1 MATNAFLNRL
11 NNYENA
17 GKPFSFSEWLS
28 AIWDGKYALM
38 IPFIILGGIYSGIF
52 TPTEAASVAVV
63 TTLSI
68 GMILKIDSNRY
79 TGFDVNTSTNET
91 RILMGWKWS
100 MLGIS
105 VKEVTLPDNTI
116 DNVNMY
122 SFGVKY
128 GILDNMN
135 AIIEYVLS
143 GDTNTDD
150 FLRLTVGVQ
159 F

>member
-1 MATNAFLNRL
+1 MKKIIQSAVLL
-11 NNYENA
+11 SLISSIV
-17 GKPFSFSEWLS
+17 FSQNET
-28 AIWDGKYALM
+28 K
-38 IPFIILGGIYSGIF
+38 
-52 TPTEAASVAVV
+52 ASVESKERSISPMIQIRYDNFANENF
-63 TTLSI
+63 SPSSAI
-68 GMILKIDSNRY
+68 GMILKIDNNRY

-105 VKEVTLPDNTI
+105 VKEVTLPDETI

-143 GDTNTDD
+143 GDSDTDD
-150 FLRLTVGVQ
+150 FLRLTVGVE

>member
-1 MATNAFLNRL
+1 MKKIIQSAVIISLITSLAFSQDDTNASIGSKERSVSPMIQIRYDNFAN
-11 NNYENA
+11 EN
-17 GKPFSFSEWLS
+17 FSPSS
-28 AIWDGKYALM
+28 A
-38 IPFIILGGIYSGIF
+38 
-52 TPTEAASVAVV
+52 
-63 TTLSI
+63 I
-68 GMILKIDSNRY
+68 GMILKIDNNRY
-79 TGFDVNTSTNET
+79 TGFDVDTDTNET

-116 DNVNMY
+116 NNVNMY

-128 GILDNMN
+128 GILENMN

-143 GDTNTDD
+143 GDSNTDD

>member
-1 MATNAFLNRL
+1 MKKIIQSVILISLIVSIAFSQDNTNASVGSGERSVSPMIQIRYDNFAN
-11 NNYENA
+11 EN
-17 GKPFSFSEWLS
+17 FSPSS
-28 AIWDGKYALM
+28 A
-38 IPFIILGGIYSGIF
+38 
-52 TPTEAASVAVV
+52 
-63 TTLSI
+63 I
-68 GMILKIDSNRY
+68 GMILKIDNNRY

-143 GDTNTDD
+143 GDSNTDD

>member
-1 MATNAFLNRL
+1 MKNFIQSSVIISLVLSVIFSQDDSSASIGLNDRSVSPMIQIRYD
-11 NNYENA
+11 NFANEN
-17 GKPFSFSEWLS
+17 
-28 AIWDGKYALM
+28 
-38 IPFIILGGIYSGIF
+38 F
-52 TPTEAASVAVV
+52 TPSSA
-63 TTLSI
+63 I
-68 GMILKIDSNRY
+68 GMILKIDEDRY

-143 GDTNTDD
+143 GDSNTDD

>member
-1 MATNAFLNRL
+1 MKKIIKFGLSLSLLASVALSQDDTNAFVKSKERSVSPMIQIRYDNFA
-11 NNYENA
+11 NEN
-17 GKPFSFSEWLS
+17 FSPSS
-28 AIWDGKYALM
+28 A
-38 IPFIILGGIYSGIF
+38 
-52 TPTEAASVAVV
+52 
-63 TTLSI
+63 I
-68 GMILKIDSNRY
+68 GMILKIDEDRY
-79 TGFDVNTSTNET
+79 TGFDVNTSDNET

-143 GDTNTDD
+143 GDSNTED

>member
-1 MATNAFLNRL
+1 MKKIIQSAVLL
-11 NNYENA
+11 SLISSIV
-17 GKPFSFSEWLS
+17 FSQNET
-28 AIWDGKYALM
+28 K
-38 IPFIILGGIYSGIF
+38 
-52 TPTEAASVAVV
+52 ASVESKERSISPMIQIRYDNFANENF
-63 TTLSI
+63 SPSSAI
-68 GMILKIDSNRY
+68 GMILRIDNNRY

-105 VKEVTLPDNTI
+105 VKEVTLPDDTI
-116 DNVNMY
+116 YNVNMY

-143 GDTNTDD
+143 GDSDTDD
-150 FLRLTVGVQ
+150 FLRLTVGVE

>member
-1 MATNAFLNRL
+1 MKNFIQSSIIISLILSVIFSQDDSSASIGKNDRSVSPMIQIRYDNFAN
-11 NNYENA
+11 EN
-17 GKPFSFSEWLS
+17 
-28 AIWDGKYALM
+28 
-38 IPFIILGGIYSGIF
+38 F
-52 TPTEAASVAVV
+52 TPSSA
-63 TTLSI
+63 I
-68 GMILKIDSNRY
+68 GMILKIDEDRY

-105 VKEVTLPDNTI
+105 VKEVTLPDDSI

-135 AIIEYVLS
+135 AIVEYVLS
-143 GDTNTDD
+143 DDTNTDD
-150 FLRLTVGVQ
+150 FLRLTIGVQ

>member
-1 MATNAFLNRL
+1 MKKIIKF
-11 NNYENA
+11 
-17 GKPFSFSEWLS
+17 GLS
-28 AIWDGKYALM
+28 LS
-38 IPFIILGGIYSGIF
+38 LL
-52 TPTEAASVAVV
+52 ASVA
-63 TTLSI
+63 LSQDDTNASVKSKERSVSPMIQIRYDNFANENFSPSSAI
-68 GMILKIDSNRY
+68 GMILKIDEDRY
-79 TGFDVNTSTNET
+79 TGFDVNTSNNET

-105 VKEVTLPDNTI
+105 VKEVTLQDNTI

-143 GDTNTDD
+143 GDSNTDD

>member
-1 MATNAFLNRL
+1 MKNFIQSSIIISLILSFMFSQDDSSASIGSNDRSVSPMIQIRYDNFAN
-11 NNYENA
+11 EN
-17 GKPFSFSEWLS
+17 
-28 AIWDGKYALM
+28 
-38 IPFIILGGIYSGIF
+38 F
-52 TPTEAASVAVV
+52 TPSSA
-63 TTLSI
+63 I
-68 GMILKIDSNRY
+68 GMILKIDEDRY

-105 VKEVTLPDNTI
+105 VKEVTLPDDSI

-135 AIIEYVLS
+135 AIVEYVLS

-150 FLRLTVGVQ
+150 FLRLTIGVQ

>member
-1 MATNAFLNRL
+1 MKNFIQSSVIISLVLSVIFSQDDSSASIGSNDRSVSPMIQIRYDNFAN
-11 NNYENA
+11 EN
-17 GKPFSFSEWLS
+17 
-28 AIWDGKYALM
+28 
-38 IPFIILGGIYSGIF
+38 F
-52 TPTEAASVAVV
+52 TPSSA
-63 TTLSI
+63 I
-68 GMILKIDSNRY
+68 GMILKIDEDRY

-143 GDTNTDD
+143 GDSNTDD

>member
-1 MATNAFLNRL
+1 MKKIIQSAVLL
-11 NNYENA
+11 SLISSIV
-17 GKPFSFSEWLS
+17 FSQNET
-28 AIWDGKYALM
+28 K
-38 IPFIILGGIYSGIF
+38 
-52 TPTEAASVAVV
+52 ASVESKERSISPMIQIRYDNFANENF
-63 TTLSI
+63 SPSSAI
-68 GMILKIDSNRY
+68 GMILRIDNNRY

-105 VKEVTLPDNTI
+105 VKEVTLPDDTI

-143 GDTNTDD
+143 GDSDTDD
-150 FLRLTVGVQ
+150 FLRLTVGVE

>member
-1 MATNAFLNRL
+1 MKKFIQFTVSLFLLVSVIFSQDDTNASVNSKNRSVSPMIQIRYD
-11 NNYENA
+11 NFANEN
-17 GKPFSFSEWLS
+17 FSPSS
-28 AIWDGKYALM
+28 A
-38 IPFIILGGIYSGIF
+38 
-52 TPTEAASVAVV
+52 
-63 TTLSI
+63 I
-68 GMILKIDSNRY
+68 GMILKIDEDRY

-105 VKEVTLPDNTI
+105 VKEVTLPDDTI

-143 GDTNTDD
+143 GDSNTDD

>member
-1 MATNAFLNRL
+1 MKNFIQSSIIVSLIFSALFSQVDSSASNKSSDRSVSPMIQIRYDNFAN
-11 NNYENA
+11 EN
-17 GKPFSFSEWLS
+17 
-28 AIWDGKYALM
+28 
-38 IPFIILGGIYSGIF
+38 F
-52 TPTEAASVAVV
+52 TPSSA
-63 TTLSI
+63 I
-68 GMILKIDSNRY
+68 GMILKIDEDRY

-105 VKEVTLPDNTI
+105 VKEVTLPDDSI
-116 DNVNMY
+116 ENVNMY

>member
-1 MATNAFLNRL
+1 MKKFIQSTFLLSLIISIVFTQDNTDASVGTKERSVSPMIQIRYD
-11 NNYENA
+11 NFANE
-17 GKPFSFSEWLS
+17 SFSPSS
-28 AIWDGKYALM
+28 A
-38 IPFIILGGIYSGIF
+38 
-52 TPTEAASVAVV
+52 
-63 TTLSI
+63 I
-68 GMILKIDSNRY
+68 GMILKIDDNRY

-105 VKEVTLPDNTI
+105 VKEITLPDNSI
-116 DNVNMY
+116 DNVSMY

-135 AIIEYVLS
+135 TIVEYVLS
-143 GDTNTDD
+143 GDSNTDD